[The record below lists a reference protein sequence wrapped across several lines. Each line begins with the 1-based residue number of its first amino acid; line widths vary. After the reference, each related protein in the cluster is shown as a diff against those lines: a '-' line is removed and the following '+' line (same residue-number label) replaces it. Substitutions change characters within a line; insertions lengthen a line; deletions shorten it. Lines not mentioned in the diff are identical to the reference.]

1 MWRIEE
7 LTGQGE
13 TAWEWYLRL
22 PSFMRWEFQIEDRE
36 DFLSI
41 FEQGVNFGGYD
52 DGLKVIVHGEDKGEI
67 LEGHLFC
74 DPKADINLI
83 AAAIS
88 YGTKAVQRNV
98 LIETPFRHKTLR
110 RILSNI
116 GYKDMGLSAYRM
128 RTVETVHYFYEQ

>member
-7 LTGQGE
+7 LKGHGQ

-22 PSFMRWEFQIEDRE
+22 PSFMKWEFQIEDKD
-36 DFLSI
+36 DFI
-41 FEQGVNFGGYD
+41 RGFEQGVNFGGYD

-74 DPKADINLI
+74 DRDADIDLL
-83 AAAIS
+83 AAVIS
-88 YGTKAVQRNV
+88 YGSKKVDRQII
-98 LIETPFRHKTLR
+98 IETPAKHKTLR

-116 GYKDMGLSAYRM
+116 GYKDLGLSAYRG
-128 RTVETVHYFYEQ
+128 RLVETSHYLYG